1 MDKNTQN
8 HKNARHRLLNL
19 ERETIYPRLY
29 FWTNIE
35 YNISTKGSDMMG
47 QFEQLDQ
54 MLTAQE
60 GMLRTSQ
67 VVSSGISKPV
77 FYDYVRSRD
86 LDRVAHGIYLSK
98 DSWVDAM
105 YLLHLRFE
113 QAVFSHETALFFH
126 DLTDREPIEYTV
138 TVKTGCNP
146 SKMKAEGIQVFTIK
160 ADLHD
165 VGLTT
170 AKTPFGHTVPVY
182 DMERTICDLLR
193 SRSRI
198 EIQTFQGALKAY
210 ARRKDKNLRALM
222 QYAGMFKVEKIL
234 RQYLEVLL

>member
-1 MDKNTQN
+1 
-8 HKNARHRLLNL
+8 
-19 ERETIYPRLY
+19 
-29 FWTNIE
+29 
-35 YNISTKGSDMMG
+35 MMG

-54 MLTAQE
+54 MLTEQE

-86 LDRVAHGIYLSK
+86 LYRVAHGIYLSK

-146 SKMKAEGIQVFTIK
+146 SKMKAEGKSF
-160 ADLHD
+160 
-165 VGLTT
+165 
-170 AKTPFGHTVPVY
+170 Y
-182 DMERTICDLLR
+182 D
-193 SRSRI
+193 
-198 EIQTFQGALKAY
+198 
-210 ARRKDKNLRALM
+210 
-222 QYAGMFKVEKIL
+222 
-234 RQYLEVLL
+234 

>member
-1 MDKNTQN
+1 MPTKAELYAQMADKVATQLTGSWQEW
-8 HKNARHRLLNL
+8 AGFL
-19 ERETIYPRLY
+19 TTASRLY
-29 FWTNIE
+29 KYPFH
-35 YNISTKGSDMMG
+35 MMG

-160 ADLHD
+160 AGLHD

-198 EIQTFQGALKAY
+198 EIQTFQGALKSY

-234 RQYLEVLL
+234 RQYLAVLL

>member
-1 MDKNTQN
+1 MPTKAELYAQMADKVATQLTGSWQEW
-8 HKNARHRLLNL
+8 AGFL
-19 ERETIYPRLY
+19 TTASRLY
-29 FWTNIE
+29 KYPFH
-35 YNISTKGSDMMG
+35 MMG

-198 EIQTFQGALKAY
+198 EIQTFQGALKSY

-234 RQYLEVLL
+234 RQYLAVLL

>member
-1 MDKNTQN
+1 
-8 HKNARHRLLNL
+8 
-19 ERETIYPRLY
+19 
-29 FWTNIE
+29 
-35 YNISTKGSDMMG
+35 MMG

-182 DMERTICDLLR
+182 DMNKYIGQQFAALR
-193 SRSRI
+193 Y
-198 EIQTFQGALKAY
+198 E
-210 ARRKDKNLRALM
+210 KNILVVEETTS
-222 QYAGMFKVEKIL
+222 AGGCGSFNAASSCPASACLYDSAAWGFFIV
-234 RQYLEVLL
+234 

>member
-1 MDKNTQN
+1 
-8 HKNARHRLLNL
+8 
-19 ERETIYPRLY
+19 
-29 FWTNIE
+29 
-35 YNISTKGSDMMG
+35 MMK
-47 QFEQLDQ
+47 QFEQMDQ
-54 MLTAQE
+54 MLTMQD

-67 VVSSGISKPV
+67 VIAAGISKPM

-86 LDRVAHGIYLSK
+86 LERAAHGIYISK

-126 DLTDREPIEYTV
+126 DLTDREPMEYTV

-146 SKMKAEGIQVFTIK
+146 TKMKAEGIQVFTIK
-160 ADLHD
+160 SELHG
-165 VGLTT
+165 VGITT
-170 AKTPFGHTVPVY
+170 AQTSFGHTVPVY
-182 DMERTICDLLR
+182 DMERTVCDLLR

-210 ARRKDKNLRALM
+210 ARRKDKNLQTLM
-222 QYAGMFKVEKIL
+222 QYAGMFRVEKIL

>member
-1 MDKNTQN
+1 
-8 HKNARHRLLNL
+8 
-19 ERETIYPRLY
+19 
-29 FWTNIE
+29 
-35 YNISTKGSDMMG
+35 MMG

-54 MLTAQE
+54 MLTEQE

-126 DLTDREPIEYTV
+126 DLTDREPMAPWQLSC
-138 TVKTGCNP
+138 GSPP
-146 SKMKAEGIQVFTIK
+146 SGISGGI
-160 ADLHD
+160 D
-165 VGLTT
+165 G
-170 AKTPFGHTVPVY
+170 
-182 DMERTICDLLR
+182 RCD
-193 SRSRI
+193 
-198 EIQTFQGALKAY
+198 Q
-210 ARRKDKNLRALM
+210 
-222 QYAGMFKVEKIL
+222 
-234 RQYLEVLL
+234 

>member
-1 MDKNTQN
+1 
-8 HKNARHRLLNL
+8 
-19 ERETIYPRLY
+19 
-29 FWTNIE
+29 
-35 YNISTKGSDMMG
+35 MMG

-113 QAVFSHETALFFH
+113 QVVFSHETYCG
-126 DLTDREPIEYTV
+126 R
-138 TVKTGCNP
+138 
-146 SKMKAEGIQVFTIK
+146 
-160 ADLHD
+160 ADIADHHSI
-165 VGLTT
+165 GG
-170 AKTPFGHTVPVY
+170 PH
-182 DMERTICDLLR
+182 
-193 SRSRI
+193 
-198 EIQTFQGALKAY
+198 
-210 ARRKDKNLRALM
+210 
-222 QYAGMFKVEKIL
+222 
-234 RQYLEVLL
+234 